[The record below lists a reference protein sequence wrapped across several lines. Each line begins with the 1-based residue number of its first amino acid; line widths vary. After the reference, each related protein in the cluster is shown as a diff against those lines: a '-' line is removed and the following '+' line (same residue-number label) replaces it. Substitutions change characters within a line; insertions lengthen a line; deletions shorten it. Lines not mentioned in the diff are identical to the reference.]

1 MWLLKRLEV
10 QKKIMSSDNRLARL
24 VKKIQGYPAFLRK
37 PLLNFA
43 LRKTV
48 KLVGT
53 AKVEVLELNKQR
65 SEFRLKNR
73 KKVQNHI
80 GTIHAAGMALIAET
94 ATGMVV
100 GMNVPDDKVPVIKT
114 LKVDF
119 LKRAKGDL
127 VAKAHLTEE
136 QIQDILT
143 LEKGEVEVAVT
154 VTDSEGKE
162 PIGCK
167 MLWAWTPRR
176 N

>member
-1 MWLLKRLEV
+1 
-10 QKKIMSSDNRLARL
+10 MSKDNRLARL
-24 VKKIQGYPAFLRK
+24 VNKIESYPTFLRK

-53 AKVEVLELNKQR
+53 AKVEVIQLSKTH
-65 SEFRLKNR
+65 SEFRLQNR

-127 VAKAHLTEE
+127 VAKAHLTEA

-143 LEKGEVEVAVT
+143 LEKGEVEVAVS
-154 VTDSEGKE
+154 VIDEEGKE
-162 PIGCK
+162 PIECQ
-167 MLWAWTPRR
+167 MLWAWTPKRR
-176 N
+176 

>member
-1 MWLLKRLEV
+1 
-10 QKKIMSSDNRLARL
+10 MSNDNRLARL
-24 VKKIQGYPAFLRK
+24 VKKIEGYPSFLRG

-53 AKVEVLELNKQR
+53 AKVEVMQLTKTE

-73 KKVQNHI
+73 TKVQNHI

-127 VAKAHLTEE
+127 VAKAYLTDS

-143 LEKGEVEVAVT
+143 LDKGEVEVAVS
-154 VTDSEGKE
+154 VTDEEGKE
-162 PIGCK
+162 PISCQ
-167 MLWAWTPRR
+167 MVWAWTPKRR
-176 N
+176 

>member
-1 MWLLKRLEV
+1 MNKN
-10 QKKIMSSDNRLARL
+10 NRLASL
-24 VKKIQGYPAFLRK
+24 VTKIGSFPNFLRL
-37 PLLNFA
+37 PALNFV
-43 LRKTV
+43 LRRTV

-53 AKVEVLELNKQR
+53 AKVEVSKLTKTE

-80 GTIHAAGMALIAET
+80 GTVHAAGMALIAET

-127 VAKAHLTEE
+127 MAKAHLTEE
-136 QIQDILT
+136 QINDILT
-143 LEKGEVEVAVT
+143 LEKGEVEVAVS
-154 VTDSEGKE
+154 VTDDEGKE
-162 PIGCK
+162 PIGCQ
-167 MLWAWTPRR
+167 MVWAWTPRR

>member
-1 MWLLKRLEV
+1 
-10 QKKIMSSDNRLARL
+10 MSENNRLARL
-24 VKKIQGYPAFLRK
+24 VKKIESLPGFLQKPA
-37 PLLNFA
+37 LNFA
-43 LRKTV
+43 LRRTV

-53 AKVEVLELNKQR
+53 AKVEVLMLTKAH

-73 KKVQNHI
+73 TKVQNHI

-127 VAKAHLTEE
+127 VAKAHLTE
-136 QIQDILT
+136 QQVNSILT
-143 LEKGEVEVAVT
+143 LEKGEVEVAVS
-154 VTDSEGKE
+154 VTDEEGKE
-162 PIGCK
+162 PINCQ
-167 MLWAWTPRR
+167 MIWAWTPKRS
-176 N
+176 

>member
-1 MWLLKRLEV
+1 
-10 QKKIMSSDNRLARL
+10 MSKNNRLARL
-24 VKKIQGYPAFLRK
+24 VAKIDGFPSFLRE
-37 PLLNFA
+37 PALNFA
-43 LRKTV
+43 LRRTV

-53 AKVEVLELNKQR
+53 AKVEVLKLTKTE
-65 SEFRLKNR
+65 SEFRLQNR

-127 VAKAHLTEE
+127 VAKAHLTET

-143 LEKGEVEVAVT
+143 LEKGEVEVAVS
-154 VTDSEGKE
+154 VTDEEGKE
-162 PIGCK
+162 PIECC
-167 MLWAWTPRR
+167 MLWAWTPKRR
-176 N
+176 

>member
-1 MWLLKRLEV
+1 
-10 QKKIMSSDNRLARL
+10 MSKDNRLARL
-24 VKKIQGYPAFLRK
+24 VNKIERYPRFLRS

-53 AKVEVLELNKQR
+53 AKVEVLKLTKQE
-65 SEFRLKNR
+65 SEFRLQNR
-73 KKVQNHI
+73 QKVQNHI
-80 GTIHAAGMALIAET
+80 GTIHAAGMALVAET

-127 VAKAHLTEE
+127 VAKAHLTEA
-136 QIQDILT
+136 QRQDILT
-143 LEKGEVEVAVT
+143 LDKGEVEVAVS
-154 VTDSEGKE
+154 VTDEEGKE
-162 PIGCK
+162 PIACQ
-167 MLWAWTPRR
+167 MVWAWTPRR